1 MEIGLIMKI
10 AGIGLVVAMAHQVL
24 SRTGREE
31 QATLLSLA
39 GVVVVL
45 IMIVSQLDELF
56 TELKSVF
63 GL

>member
-10 AGIGLVVAMAHQVL
+10 AGIGLVVAMAQQVR

>member
-45 IMIVSQLDELF
+45 IMVVSQLDELF